1 LKLLRAFIDRSIAG
15 GAAFRGREGKSNKAW
30 EAPMP
35 LYAMR
40 WMFKDTTVKAMADK
54 PQDRDPPARE
64 LIESFGGK
72 MHHYYFML
80 GEYDGLAIVEFPD
93 NTSAVATS
101 MRASASGAFTRFET
115 HPLMTAQEAQR
126 AMQMVKD
133 CTKAYRA
140 PNA

>member
-1 LKLLRAFIDRSIAG
+1 MA
-15 GAAFRGREGKSNKAW
+15 
-30 EAPMP
+30 
-35 LYAMR
+35 LYELR
-40 WMFKDTTVKAMADK
+40 WMFKDATVKAMTDR
-54 PQDRDPPARE
+54 PQDREPPARE

-93 NTSAVATS
+93 NASAAATS
-101 MRASASGAFTRFET
+101 MRASASGAFAQFET
-115 HPLMTAQEAQR
+115 HPLMTAQEAER

-140 PNA
+140 PNT

>member
-1 LKLLRAFIDRSIAG
+1 
-15 GAAFRGREGKSNKAW
+15 
-30 EAPMP
+30 MP
-35 LYAMR
+35 LYELR
-40 WMFKDTTVKAMADK
+40 WMFKDTAVKVMTEK
-54 PQDRDPPARE
+54 PQDREHPARE
-64 LIESFGGK
+64 LIQSFGGK

-93 NTSAVATS
+93 NASVAATS
-101 MRASASGAFTRFET
+101 MRASASGAFARFET

-133 CTKAYRA
+133 CTTAYRA